1 MEKGSM
7 EDLRRIVINEHLAD
21 LRREADALRAT
32 RRVPYHTRDGDPEC
46 AEAPDNQPARV
57 RLGHWLIGVGTAVA
71 GHASDRRGGTAD
83 SAF

>member
-1 MEKGSM
+1 M
-7 EDLRRIVINEHLAD
+7 EDLRRIVVNEHLAD

-46 AEAPDNQPARV
+46 IEGPDDQPARV
-57 RLGHWLIGVGTAVA
+57 RLGHWLIGVGIAVA
-71 GHASDRRGGTAD
+71 GSASERKSGTAR